1 MAEYRKHSGG
11 SGWSDNRTA
20 MRALL
25 GAILFLPPLI
35 VLVVVPSKRVRKPE
49 RFHQCSKMKAASWF
63 LCAPDGDG
71 NRRSIGLGCQA
82 DADGSL
88 LGKMEKRPSKMK
100 AAEFVSAPNGA
111 DGLI

>member
-25 GAILFLPPLI
+25 GANLFLPPLI

-49 RFHQCSKMKAASWF
+49 RFHQ
-63 LCAPDGDG
+63 
-71 NRRSIGLGCQA
+71 
-82 DADGSL
+82 
-88 LGKMEKRPSKMK
+88 
-100 AAEFVSAPNGA
+100 
-111 DGLI
+111 